1 MGWQRAAALAS
12 ICLAFCL
19 GFTAPARSEEAGLDP
34 DLLALCKGVD
44 PAARRYCLHAIL
56 RHGDPE
62 EEARDTIRE
71 MAERDEV
78 LREAAA
84 AAYVRL
90 YGAAPPSPPQVP
102 PPHASARSA
111 GDPTRVIYSPTAFTQ
126 PEGAWSFNAFEL
138 GTVAFEHGLSPNVTI
153 GLQTA
158 LPIGAVTFGSSVRVA
173 APFEGG
179 AIGFQLQGL
188 LYVPFLA
195 NNQDPIVVAGGGP
208 MLTLGNF
215 DRYVNAGLLGYFVS
229 SKNTAILIPHA
240 GFSVRVSKSVRL
252 GAEGYL
258 LGAYGPTSNNEGIG
272 KRAALVWGV
281 HLFGEKSWGD
291 IALVYPLCEG
301 CFGLYSVLPLGIP
314 FLNFGHGW

>member
-1 MGWQRAAALAS
+1 MGWQRAAALAPA
-12 ICLAFCL
+12 CLAFWL
-19 GFTAPARSEEAGLDP
+19 GFTPPAQSEEAGLDP
-34 DLLALCKGVD
+34 DLLALCKSAD
-44 PAARRYCLHAIL
+44 STARRYCLRAIL
-56 RHGDPE
+56 RHGDPD
-62 EEARDTIRE
+62 EEAKDTIRE

-84 AAYVRL
+84 DAYVRL

-102 PPHASARSA
+102 PPASARSV

-126 PEGAWSFNAFEL
+126 PEGSPSFNAFEL
-138 GTVAFEHGLSPNVTI
+138 GTVSFEYGLSPNVTI

-173 APFEGG
+173 APLEGG

-188 LYVPFLA
+188 LFAPFVGGGE
-195 NNQDPIVVAGGGP
+195 PIVLVGGGP
-208 MLTLGNF
+208 MLTLGSF

-229 SKNTAILIPHA
+229 SKKTAILIPHA

-272 KRAALVWGV
+272 KRVALVWGV
-281 HLFGEKSWGD
+281 RLFRERFWGD
-291 IALVYPLCEG
+291 IALVYPICEG
-301 CFGLYSVLPLGIP
+301 CGGLYSVLPVGIP
-314 FLNFGHGW
+314 FLNFGLGW